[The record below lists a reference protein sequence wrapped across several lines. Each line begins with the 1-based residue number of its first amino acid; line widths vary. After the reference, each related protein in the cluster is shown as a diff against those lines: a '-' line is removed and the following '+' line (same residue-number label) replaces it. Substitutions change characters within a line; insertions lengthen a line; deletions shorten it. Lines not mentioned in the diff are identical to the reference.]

1 MTPVPPKN
9 SGGVPLV
16 ALRPKGSPGLILMLI
31 WGQGCILLARAGLE
45 TRSEQISFHFI
56 DLIPLPFP
64 RSCSGLRTTRSSRTM
79 WQPELP
85 AGWCPQG
92 QFISP

>member
-9 SGGVPLV
+9 SGG
-16 ALRPKGSPGLILMLI
+16 ALSAPKDTPGLILMLI
-31 WGQGCILLARAGLE
+31 WGRGSILLTGLE
-45 TRSEQISFHFI
+45 TQSEQISLLFI

-64 RSCSGLRTTRSSRTM
+64 RSCSGLRTTRSSRTT
-79 WQPELP
+79 WRPELP

-92 QFISP
+92 QFIPP